1 MELQGK
7 ETPIFN
13 LGEVS
18 VGMLIRVTLRLT
30 HKFNTNIR
38 LTGTYHIPNQ
48 WKFYKDFAK
57 LFRFEIAALIEA

>member
-18 VGMLIRVTLRLT
+18 VGMLIRVTIQGSPRDQ
-30 HKFNTNIR
+30 
-38 LTGTYHIPNQ
+38 GV
-48 WKFYKDFAK
+48 
-57 LFRFEIAALIEA
+57 